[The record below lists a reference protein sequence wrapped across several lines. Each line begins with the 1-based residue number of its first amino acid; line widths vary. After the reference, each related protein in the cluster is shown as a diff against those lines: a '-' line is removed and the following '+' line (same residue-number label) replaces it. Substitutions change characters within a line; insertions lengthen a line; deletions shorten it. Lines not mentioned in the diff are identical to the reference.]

1 MKKWKMKRF
10 YTKWYELRV
19 IQNPYHTCFKDL
31 LSALWTW
38 LTSTHL
44 SAFFTNK
51 MHDEPLNLSQYSC
64 VSSFLLHSILQ
75 TQINNLKKIWK
86 VCSLNLK
93 NCKVDC
99 LRHKNKQTK
108 IMCLYGLKKVNASH
122 KIKLLPLQTRTMDFH
137 NSSKERNLYKKKK
150 SLAAGF

>member
-1 MKKWKMKRF
+1 MRKYRKSKNEKMKDEKILHI
-10 YTKWYELRV
+10 KWYELRV

-51 MHDEPLNLSQYSC
+51 MHDEPWISVNIVAS
-64 VSSFLLHSILQ
+64 VHFLLHSILQ
-75 TQINNLKKIWK
+75 TQINNLKNLKR
-86 VCSLNLK
+86 VCSLKFKKLSK
-93 NCKVDC
+93 WTWDTKT
-99 LRHKNKQTK
+99 KQTK

-122 KIKLLPLQTRTMDFH
+122 K
-137 NSSKERNLYKKKK
+137 RNKTSATSNKVNN
-150 SLAAGF
+150 GFS